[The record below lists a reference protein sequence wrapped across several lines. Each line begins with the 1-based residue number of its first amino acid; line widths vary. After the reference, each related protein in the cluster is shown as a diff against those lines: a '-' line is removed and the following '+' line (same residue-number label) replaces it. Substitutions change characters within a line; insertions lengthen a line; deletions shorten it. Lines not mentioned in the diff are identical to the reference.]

1 MEGRKEELTGRLAGS
16 RRSPDWSASEFL
28 ACCCLGPRCPE
39 ATAAVGFGS
48 RFRWEKGGGNLMAGK
63 ERTGEKEGDLGWVV
77 LNWEMG
83 LICFWGRA

>member
-1 MEGRKEELTGRLAGS
+1 
-16 RRSPDWSASEFL
+16 
-28 ACCCLGPRCPE
+28 
-39 ATAAVGFGS
+39 
-48 RFRWEKGGGNLMAGK
+48 MAGK